1 VSHRATHSPL
11 SAKYDL
17 AMTDFQIRTIP
28 TTVHGRYLIREGPPE
43 RLLVGF
49 HGYGETAE
57 THMGELRHIPG
68 IDRWTAVAVQALH
81 PFYTTRTGMIV
92 ASWMT
97 SLDRELAIDDNRAYV
112 RSVVAQFPRPAH
124 LVFLGFSQGAAMAYR
139 AAAGSDATGVIALGG
154 DVPPDVVESRQALPP
169 VLIGRGIREEW
180 YTGEKLQKDLSFLS
194 EVTTVSTCVY
204 DGAHEWTAEFREAAG
219 EFLARR

>member
-1 VSHRATHSPL
+1 
-11 SAKYDL
+11 
-17 AMTDFQIRTIP
+17 MTDFDTRTIP
-28 TTVHGRYLIREGPPE
+28 TTVHGRYLVRDGPAE

-57 THMGELRHIPG
+57 AHMAELAQLPG
-68 IDRWTAVAVQALH
+68 IDRWTVVAVQALH
-81 PFYTTRTGMIV
+81 PFYAGRTGMIV

-112 RSVVAQFPRPAH
+112 NSVVAQFSPRQ

-139 AAAGSDATGVIALGG
+139 AAATSNATGIIALGG
-154 DVPPDVVESRQALPP
+154 DVPPEVVESRPKLPP

-180 YTGEKLQKDLSFLS
+180 YTDEKLQKDLRFLR
-194 EVTTVSTCVY
+194 EVTTVSTCVF
-204 DGAHEWTAEFREAAG
+204 DGDHEWTSEFREAAG
-219 EFLARR
+219 EFLTRQLVDQSVG

>member
-1 VSHRATHSPL
+1 
-11 SAKYDL
+11 
-17 AMTDFQIRTIP
+17 MTEVQIRTIP
-28 TTVHGRYLIREGPPE
+28 TTVHGRYLVRDGPPE

-49 HGYGETAE
+49 HGYGESAE
-57 THMGELRHIPG
+57 THMAELRQIPG

-112 RSVVAQFPRPAH
+112 RSVVAQFPAAMH

-139 AAAGSDATGVIALGG
+139 AAAGSRATGVIALGG
-154 DVPPDVVESRQALPP
+154 DVPPDVVESRQTLPP

-180 YTGEKLQKDLSFLS
+180 YTGEKLQKDLSFLRG
-194 EVTTVSTCVY
+194 VTTVSTCVY
-204 DGAHEWTAEFREAAG
+204 GGAHEWTAEFREAAG